1 MSAITFAKS
10 AKYFFN
16 SNVLILVASHLGAKH
31 NQKHLEKWSNC
42 LKYVTNAL
50 GGAFKA
56 DHILLTTWGVF
67 LKIPTFCN
75 QKIFL
80 PHQAGHTVDFRLAR
94 GTDSQLV
101 VGKARE
107 KRFKQTRIPPIF
119 FLLWSTSKS
128 HLNSFQNEATFISS
142 SYSRC
147 IGYRYAFISAAW
159 LH

>member
-16 SNVLILVASHLGAKH
+16 SNVLILVASHLSAKH

-80 PHQAGHTVDFRLAR
+80 PHQAGHMVRLSTCQRHGFSAR
-94 GTDSQLV
+94 CWQGAGKTLQANSHSSHFLPSLVNIKKPFKFFSKWSNFYQQLL
-101 VGKARE
+101 
-107 KRFKQTRIPPIF
+107 Q
-119 FLLWSTSKS
+119 
-128 HLNSFQNEATFISS
+128 
-142 SYSRC
+142 
-147 IGYRYAFISAAW
+147 
-159 LH
+159 